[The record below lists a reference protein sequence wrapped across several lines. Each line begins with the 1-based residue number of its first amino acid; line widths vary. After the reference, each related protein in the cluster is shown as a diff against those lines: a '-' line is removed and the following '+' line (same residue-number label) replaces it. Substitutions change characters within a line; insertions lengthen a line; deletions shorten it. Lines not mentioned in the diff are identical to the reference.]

1 MREVPYAQTA
11 LVANVR
17 FSLPHGGC
25 ASSASARTAPW
36 PCCRGQSAQ
45 ARVAGLVWTFP
56 QDQQA
61 AIAQLSDSELLNRLQ
76 AAFGYRLGRFEAIGQ
91 RQFYPLRLVVATEQ
105 VRSHLVLQGNAAH
118 FLHPVAGQGFNLSLR
133 DGLRLAQVLSEGAAL
148 GERLGELKQ
157 LNRYAQ
163 AAQTDQNRT
172 IALSDGFN
180 RIFSRRE
187 RSLRWGGGIWACY
200 CWRLCPPCAPPSSA
214 NSLAGLSRSACLG
227 SSKPMP
233 NADAPV
239 VIVGAGLVGAS
250 LALALSQRLPQ
261 VSIVLIDQQGPQQ
274 PLPAAQFD
282 PRVVALNLASQS
294 LLAQLG
300 VWAAVERQCAYEQMQ
315 VWDGEGSGSIEFSA
329 REMGANALG
338 WIVENGELLAELH
351 RLIALA
357 PRITL
362 AVRFSAGSA
371 PAGRDLLPANAQRR
385 RDTSRLDTRRRWR
398 PL

>member
-1 MREVPYAQTA
+1 
-11 LVANVR
+11 
-17 FSLPHGGC
+17 
-25 ASSASARTAPW
+25 
-36 PCCRGQSAQ
+36 
-45 ARVAGLVWTFP
+45 
-56 QDQQA
+56 
-61 AIAQLSDSELLNRLQ
+61 
-76 AAFGYRLGRFEAIGQ
+76 
-91 RQFYPLRLVVATEQ
+91 
-105 VRSHLVLQGNAAH
+105 
-118 FLHPVAGQGFNLSLR
+118 
-133 DGLRLAQVLSEGAAL
+133 
-148 GERLGELKQ
+148 
-157 LNRYAQ
+157 
-163 AAQTDQNRT
+163 
-172 IALSDGFN
+172 
-180 RIFSRRE
+180 
-187 RSLRWGGGIWACY
+187 
-200 CWRLCPPCAPPSSA
+200 
-214 NSLAGLSRSACLG
+214 
-227 SSKPMP
+227 MP

-357 PRITL
+357 PRITWLCDSVQALHRQGETYCLQTLKGAEIPAALIL
-362 AVRFSAGSA
+362 AADGAALSCASWPLSRCASGPTATPQSSAGCRPNCPTATPPTSA
-371 PAGRDLLPANAQRR
+371 SATKARWLAFCRCFPPG
-385 RDTSRLDTRRRWR
+385 SRTAL
-398 PL
+398 

>member
-1 MREVPYAQTA
+1 
-11 LVANVR
+11 
-17 FSLPHGGC
+17 
-25 ASSASARTAPW
+25 
-36 PCCRGQSAQ
+36 
-45 ARVAGLVWTFP
+45 
-56 QDQQA
+56 
-61 AIAQLSDSELLNRLQ
+61 
-76 AAFGYRLGRFEAIGQ
+76 
-91 RQFYPLRLVVATEQ
+91 
-105 VRSHLVLQGNAAH
+105 
-118 FLHPVAGQGFNLSLR
+118 
-133 DGLRLAQVLSEGAAL
+133 
-148 GERLGELKQ
+148 
-157 LNRYAQ
+157 
-163 AAQTDQNRT
+163 
-172 IALSDGFN
+172 
-180 RIFSRRE
+180 
-187 RSLRWGGGIWACY
+187 
-200 CWRLCPPCAPPSSA
+200 
-214 NSLAGLSRSACLG
+214 
-227 SSKPMP
+227 MP

-357 PRITL
+357 PRITWLCDSVQALHRQGETYCLQTLKGAEIPAALIL
-362 AVRFSAGSA
+362 AADGARSKLRELASIPVRQWSYGHTAIVCRVQTELPHRHTAYQRFSHQGPLAFLPLF
-371 PAGRDLLPANAQRR
+371 PAGQQDSSIVWSLENVEAERMMALDEDAFKVALAAALEHRLGAVLH
-385 RDTSRLDTRRRWR
+385 LDTRLALPLQQCHARRYCAAGVTLLGDAAHAIH
-398 PL
+398 PLAGQGVNLGLADVQALVAELVRAQERGLPLNHPSVQDRYQRARMPHNLAAMAAMESFKRLFGNHNPYVGLARNLGLRLAGQLPGVKQQFMRLASGRA